1 MEVPFPLFFKT
12 TRVWKSQRRL
22 KDLVQRIRV
31 ISNINVAIVVAE
43 TNKALADGWQHLDQ
57 SVIAV
62 HEVSSNIKL
71 VPLYTVWL
79 VKVV

>member
-1 MEVPFPLFFKT
+1 M
-12 TRVWKSQRRL
+12 
-22 KDLVQRIRV
+22 VQRIRV
-31 ISNINVAIVVAE
+31 ISDSRPAIVVAE

-62 HEVSSNIKL
+62 HEVSNNIKL

-79 VKVV
+79 IKEVYENVL

>member
-1 MEVPFPLFFKT
+1 M
-12 TRVWKSQRRL
+12 
-22 KDLVQRIRV
+22 LVQRIRV
-31 ISNINVAIVVAE
+31 ISDSRPAIVVAE

>member
-1 MEVPFPLFFKT
+1 MVM
-12 TRVWKSQRRL
+12 
-22 KDLVQRIRV
+22 RIRV
-31 ISNINVAIVVAE
+31 ITNSSPAIVVAE

-62 HEVSSNIKL
+62 HEVSNNIKL

-79 VKVV
+79 VKEVHENAM

>member
-1 MEVPFPLFFKT
+1 M
-12 TRVWKSQRRL
+12 
-22 KDLVQRIRV
+22 VQRIK
-31 ISNINVAIVVAE
+31 IVTSIEPGSVVNQV
-43 TNKALADGWQHLDQ
+43 NKLLADGWQHLDQ

-62 HEVSSNIKL
+62 HEVSNNIKL

>member
-1 MEVPFPLFFKT
+1 MVL
-12 TRVWKSQRRL
+12 
-22 KDLVQRIRV
+22 RIRV
-31 ISNINVAIVVAE
+31 ISDSRPAIVVAE

-62 HEVSSNIKL
+62 HEVSNNSKL

-79 VKVV
+79 IKEVYNE

>member
-1 MEVPFPLFFKT
+1 MVM
-12 TRVWKSQRRL
+12 
-22 KDLVQRIRV
+22 RIRV
-31 ISNINVAIVVAE
+31 ITNSSPAIVVAE

-62 HEVSSNIKL
+62 HEVSNNIKL

-79 VKVV
+79 AKEVPEHG

>member
-1 MEVPFPLFFKT
+1 M
-12 TRVWKSQRRL
+12 
-22 KDLVQRIRV
+22 VQRV
-31 ISNINVAIVVAE
+31 KIVTSIDPGSVVNQV
-43 TNKALADGWQHLDQ
+43 NKLLADGWQHLDQ